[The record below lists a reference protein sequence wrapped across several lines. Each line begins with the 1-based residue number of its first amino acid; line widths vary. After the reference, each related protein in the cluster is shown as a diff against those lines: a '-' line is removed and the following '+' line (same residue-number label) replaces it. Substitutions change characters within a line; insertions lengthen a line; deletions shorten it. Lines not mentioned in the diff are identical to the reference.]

1 MRKIDL
7 TKHDVIEQYTV
18 ELHRGKYNE
27 IFEEY
32 KDPATK
38 YCRDVLDEK
47 IITCNTIK
55 LMAFRHLQDLR
66 RITED
71 DEFEYYYD
79 LDEAVKILNF
89 SKLMIDISTGNPLE
103 LMDWQQ
109 SLLLMINAWK
119 SEKDDTK
126 RFNKVIFSVART
138 NGKTAIC
145 AIQILYS
152 YLIEM
157 DNLTGQEAI
166 LVAPNNT
173 QATKGYSYLQL
184 QCNHLKEYKAFDK
197 LFEQKTID
205 VQTDQI
211 ISKKTQNKTL
221 KLSFEAKR
229 FDSLHPRIVV
239 ADEVADDL
247 RQKLISDGLDKL
259 SSGQVQIDSPQM
271 IQIST
276 AYPDAN
282 CAFRKTEKIMIDEM
296 KKDYER
302 KLENTLCIIYEQDNV
317 DEETSKPETWIK
329 SNPILA
335 LPEVG
340 DHLKENMLKE
350 RDSKEADGTL
360 YSWQN
365 KNLNCWLNRGTNNYL
380 ELSDVENAVVDQSP
394 INIDGKEVYIGYDA
408 SNFSD
413 DTSLAFVFPYVE
425 DGQGKYYVQEHSF
438 IPLARS
444 QGRIELKEQKDNI
457 PYRKAEK
464 DGFCSITKNGQGFIN
479 IDEVYNYLMNF
490 IADHQLKVKCFVY
503 DRWNSDTIVKKLE
516 QNNDFPLL
524 ALQQNIQHLNDSTK
538 EFQRTIAEGRVKF
551 LNDEILQ
558 AALTNAVLVQAN
570 GFVKIDKDRA
580 TQKIDVADAIIDA
593 FERARYH
600 FDNIDFDKDKKNPFS
615 GMNDDEINDYFMN
628 EFSF

>member
-7 TKHDVIEQYTV
+7 TKHDVIEQYKV
-18 ELHRGKYNE
+18 ELHHGKYNE

-71 DEFEYYYD
+71 DKFEYYYD

-247 RQKLISDGLDKL
+247 TD
-259 SSGQVQIDSPQM
+259 
-271 IQIST
+271 
-276 AYPDAN
+276 
-282 CAFRKTEKIMIDEM
+282 
-296 KKDYER
+296 
-302 KLENTLCIIYEQDNV
+302 
-317 DEETSKPETWIK
+317 
-329 SNPILA
+329 
-335 LPEVG
+335 
-340 DHLKENMLKE
+340 
-350 RDSKEADGTL
+350 
-360 YSWQN
+360 
-365 KNLNCWLNRGTNNYL
+365 
-380 ELSDVENAVVDQSP
+380 
-394 INIDGKEVYIGYDA
+394 
-408 SNFSD
+408 
-413 DTSLAFVFPYVE
+413 
-425 DGQGKYYVQEHSF
+425 
-438 IPLARS
+438 
-444 QGRIELKEQKDNI
+444 
-457 PYRKAEK
+457 
-464 DGFCSITKNGQGFIN
+464 
-479 IDEVYNYLMNF
+479 
-490 IADHQLKVKCFVY
+490 
-503 DRWNSDTIVKKLE
+503 
-516 QNNDFPLL
+516 
-524 ALQQNIQHLNDSTK
+524 
-538 EFQRTIAEGRVKF
+538 
-551 LNDEILQ
+551 
-558 AALTNAVLVQAN
+558 
-570 GFVKIDKDRA
+570 
-580 TQKIDVADAIIDA
+580 
-593 FERARYH
+593 
-600 FDNIDFDKDKKNPFS
+600 
-615 GMNDDEINDYFMN
+615 
-628 EFSF
+628 

>member
-7 TKHDVIEQYTV
+7 TKRKVLEQYKI
-18 ELHRGKYNE
+18 ELNHGNYDRVFQQYQ
-27 IFEEY
+27 
-32 KDPATK
+32 DPATL

-47 IITCNTIK
+47 IVTCETIK

-71 DEFEYYYD
+71 DDFPYYFD
-79 LDEAVKILNF
+79 MDEAVKIINF
-89 SKLMIDISTGNPLE
+89 SSLMIDISTGNPLK
-103 LMDWQQ
+103 LMEWQK

-119 SEKDDTK
+119 SSKDDTK

-145 AIQILYS
+145 AIQLLYS

-184 QCNHLKEYKAFDK
+184 QCNHLKEFKAFDK
-197 LFEQKTID
+197 LFETKHID

-211 ISKKTQNKTL
+211 IAKKSQNKTL

-259 SSGQVQIDSPQM
+259 SSGQVQIDSPQL

-276 AYPDAN
+276 AYPDSN
-282 CAFRKTEKIMIDEM
+282 CSFRKTEKIMIDEM

-365 KNLNCWLNRGTNNYL
+365 KNLNCWLNRSNNNYL
-380 ELSDVENAVVDQSP
+380 D
-394 INIDGKEVYIGYDA
+394 
-408 SNFSD
+408 
-413 DTSLAFVFPYVE
+413 
-425 DGQGKYYVQEHSF
+425 
-438 IPLARS
+438 
-444 QGRIELKEQKDNI
+444 
-457 PYRKAEK
+457 
-464 DGFCSITKNGQGFIN
+464 
-479 IDEVYNYLMNF
+479 
-490 IADHQLKVKCFVY
+490 
-503 DRWNSDTIVKKLE
+503 
-516 QNNDFPLL
+516 
-524 ALQQNIQHLNDSTK
+524 
-538 EFQRTIAEGRVKF
+538 
-551 LNDEILQ
+551 
-558 AALTNAVLVQAN
+558 
-570 GFVKIDKDRA
+570 
-580 TQKIDVADAIIDA
+580 
-593 FERARYH
+593 
-600 FDNIDFDKDKKNPFS
+600 
-615 GMNDDEINDYFMN
+615 
-628 EFSF
+628 

>member
-1 MRKIDL
+1 MREIDL
-7 TKHDVIEQYTV
+7 NKEDVIEQYIV
-18 ELHRGKYNE
+18 ELNRGKYND
-27 IFEEY
+27 IFKKY
-32 KDPATK
+32 KDPATM

-71 DEFEYYYD
+71 DNFKYYYD
-79 LDEAVKILNF
+79 LKEAAKVINF
-89 SKLMIDISTGNPLE
+89 SRLMIDISTGNPLE
-103 LMDWQQ
+103 LMQWQQ

-119 SEKDDTK
+119 SSEDDTK

-184 QCNHLKEYKAFDK
+184 QCNHLREFKAFDK
-197 LFEQKTID
+197 LFESKHID

-211 ISKKTQNKTL
+211 ISKKSQNKTL

-247 RQKLISDGLDKL
+247 RQKVISDGLDKL
-259 SSGQVQIDSPQM
+259 SSGQVQIDSPQL

-276 AYPDAN
+276 AYPDSN
-282 CAFRKTEKIMIDEM
+282 CSFRKAERIMIDEM

-302 KLENTLCIIYEQDNV
+302 KLENQLCVIYEQDDV
-317 DEETSKPETWIK
+317 DEETAKPETWIK
-329 SNPILA
+329 SNPILD

-340 DHLKENMLKE
+340 EHLKENMLKE
-350 RDSKEADGTL
+350 RDSKEVDGTL

-365 KNLNCWLNRGTNNYL
+365 KNLNCWLNRSNNNYL
-380 ELSDVENAVVDQSP
+380 ELSDVEKSIVNTPP
-394 INIDGKEVYIGYDA
+394 IDIQGRDVYIGYDA

-413 DTSLAFVFPYVE
+413 DTSLAFVFPYKDKGE
-425 DGQGKYYVQEHSF
+425 NKYYIYEHSF

-444 QGRIELKEQKDNI
+444 QGRIDLKEQQDNI
-457 PYRKAEK
+457 PYRAMAKK
-464 DGFCSITKNGQGFIN
+464 DFCSITKNEQGFIN
-479 IDEVYNYLMNF
+479 IDEVYSYLMEF
-490 IADHQLKVKCFVY
+490 INRNKLRVKCFIY
-503 DRWNSDTIVKKLE
+503 DRWNTDTIIKKLE
-516 QNNDFPLL
+516 QNSEFPLV
-524 ALQQNIQHLNDSTK
+524 ALQQDMKHLNDSTK
-538 EFQRTIAEGRVKF
+538 AFQRTIAEGKINF
-551 LNDEILQ
+551 LNDEILTT
-558 AALTNAVLVQAN
+558 ALTNAVLLTAN
-570 GFVKIDKDRA
+570 GFVKIDKDVA
-580 TQKIDVADAIIDA
+580 TKKIDVADAIIDA
-593 FERARYH
+593 FERARYY
-600 FDNIDFDKDKKNPFS
+600 FDDINFEHDKNNPFA
-615 GMNDDEINDYFMN
+615 GMNEDEINDFFEN
-628 EFSF
+628 EFGF

>member
-7 TKHDVIEQYTV
+7 TKHDVIEQYKI
-18 ELHRGKYNE
+18 ELNRGKYSE

-47 IITCNTIK
+47 ITTCNTIK

-79 LDEAVKILNF
+79 LNEAIKILNF

-229 FDSLHPRIVV
+229 FDSLHP
-239 ADEVADDL
+239 
-247 RQKLISDGLDKL
+247 
-259 SSGQVQIDSPQM
+259 
-271 IQIST
+271 
-276 AYPDAN
+276 
-282 CAFRKTEKIMIDEM
+282 
-296 KKDYER
+296 
-302 KLENTLCIIYEQDNV
+302 
-317 DEETSKPETWIK
+317 
-329 SNPILA
+329 
-335 LPEVG
+335 
-340 DHLKENMLKE
+340 
-350 RDSKEADGTL
+350 
-360 YSWQN
+360 
-365 KNLNCWLNRGTNNYL
+365 
-380 ELSDVENAVVDQSP
+380 
-394 INIDGKEVYIGYDA
+394 
-408 SNFSD
+408 
-413 DTSLAFVFPYVE
+413 
-425 DGQGKYYVQEHSF
+425 
-438 IPLARS
+438 
-444 QGRIELKEQKDNI
+444 
-457 PYRKAEK
+457 
-464 DGFCSITKNGQGFIN
+464 
-479 IDEVYNYLMNF
+479 
-490 IADHQLKVKCFVY
+490 
-503 DRWNSDTIVKKLE
+503 
-516 QNNDFPLL
+516 
-524 ALQQNIQHLNDSTK
+524 
-538 EFQRTIAEGRVKF
+538 
-551 LNDEILQ
+551 
-558 AALTNAVLVQAN
+558 
-570 GFVKIDKDRA
+570 
-580 TQKIDVADAIIDA
+580 
-593 FERARYH
+593 
-600 FDNIDFDKDKKNPFS
+600 
-615 GMNDDEINDYFMN
+615 
-628 EFSF
+628 

>member
-1 MRKIDL
+1 MREIDL
-7 TKHDVIEQYTV
+7 TKEDVIQQYQA
-18 ELHRGKYNE
+18 ELNRYKYDDV
-27 IFEEY
+27 FEKY
-32 KDPATK
+32 KDPATM

-71 DEFEYYYD
+71 DDFDYYFD
-79 LDEAVKILNF
+79 LKEAAKILNF
-89 SKLMIDISTGNPLE
+89 SSLMIDISTGNPLK
-103 LMDWQQ
+103 LMEWQK

-119 SEKDDTK
+119 SSKDNTK

-173 QATKGYSYLQL
+173 QATKGFSYLQL
-184 QCNHLKEYKAFDK
+184 QSNRLREIKAFDK
-197 LFEQKTID
+197 LFKSKNID

-259 SSGQVQIDSPQM
+259 SSGQVQIDSPQL

-276 AYPDAN
+276 AYPDSN
-282 CAFRKTEKIMIDEM
+282 CAFRKTEQIMIDAM

-302 KLENTLCIIYEQDNV
+302 KLENTLCVIYEQDNV

-365 KNLNCWLNRGTNNYL
+365 KNLNCWLNRSNNNYL
-380 ELSDVENAVVDQSP
+380 ELSDIEQSIVDKPP
-394 INIDGKEVYIGYDA
+394 INIEGQDVYIGYDA

-413 DTSLAFVFPYVE
+413 DTSLSFVFPYVD
-425 DGQGKYYVQEHSF
+425 DGVGKYYIYEHSF

-444 QGRIELKEQKDNI
+444 QGRIDLKEQQDNI
-457 PYRKAEK
+457 PYRAMEK
-464 DGFCSITKNGQGFIN
+464 KGFCSITKNAQGFIN
-479 IDEVYNYLMNF
+479 VDEVYNYLMNF
-490 IADHQLKVKCFVY
+490 ISDNKLKVKCFVY
-503 DRWNSDTIVKKLE
+503 DRWNTDTIIKKIE

-524 ALQQNIQHLNDSTK
+524 ALQQTAPHLNDATK
-538 EFQRTIAEGRVKF
+538 EFQRTIAEGRVTF
-551 LNDEILQ
+551 LHDEVLTT
-558 AALTNAVLVQAN
+558 ALTNAVLVVSN
-570 GFVKIDKDRA
+570 GFVKIDKDAA
-580 TQKIDVADAIIDA
+580 TKKIDVADAIIDA
-593 FERARYH
+593 FERARYY
-600 FDNIDFDKDKKNPFS
+600 FDNINFDKDKNNPFS
-615 GMNDDEINDYFMN
+615 GMDDDEINDYFMN

>member
-7 TKHDVIEQYTV
+7 TKRKVLEQYKI
-18 ELHRGKYNE
+18 ELNHGNYDRVFQQYQ
-27 IFEEY
+27 
-32 KDPATK
+32 DPATL

-47 IITCNTIK
+47 IVTCETIK

-71 DEFEYYYD
+71 DDFPYYFD
-79 LDEAVKILNF
+79 MDEAVKIINF
-89 SKLMIDISTGNPLE
+89 SSLMIDISTGNPLK
-103 LMDWQQ
+103 LMEWQK

-119 SEKDDTK
+119 SSKDDTK

-145 AIQILYS
+145 AIQLLYS

-184 QCNHLKEYKAFDK
+184 QCNHLKEFKAFDK
-197 LFEQKTID
+197 LFETKHID

-211 ISKKTQNKTL
+211 IAKKSQNKTL

-259 SSGQVQIDSPQM
+259 SSGQVQIDSPQL

-276 AYPDAN
+276 AYPDSN
-282 CAFRKTEKIMIDEM
+282 CSFRKTEKIMIDEM

-365 KNLNCWLNRGTNNYL
+365 KNLNCWLNRSNNNYL
-380 ELSDVENAVVDQSP
+380 ELSDVENAVVDKAP
-394 INIDGKEVYIGYDA
+394 IDIRGRDVFIGYDA

-413 DTSLAFVFPYVE
+413 DTSLAFVFPYIDE
-425 DGQGKYYVQEHSF
+425 EEGKYYVYEHSF

-444 QGRIELKEQKDNI
+444 QGRIDLKEQKDNI
-457 PYRKAEK
+457 PYRAMEQK
-464 DGFCSITKNGQGFIN
+464 GFCSITKNQQGFIN

-490 IADHQLKVKCFVY
+490 INDNQLKVKCFVY
-503 DRWNSDTIVKKLE
+503 DRWNSDTMVKKLE

-524 ALQQNIQHLNDSTK
+524 ALQQRMQYLNDSTK
-538 EFQRTIAEGRVKF
+538 EFQRTIAEGRIKF
-551 LNDEILQ
+551 LDDSILQ
-558 AALTNAVLVQAN
+558 VALTNAVLLTAN
-570 GFVKIDKDRA
+570 GFVKIDKDAA
-580 TQKIDVADAIIDA
+580 TKKIDVADAIIDA
-593 FERARYH
+593 FERARYY
-600 FDNIDFDKDKKNPFS
+600 FDNINFDKDKNNPFS
-615 GMNDDEINDYFMN
+615 GMDDDEINDYFMN